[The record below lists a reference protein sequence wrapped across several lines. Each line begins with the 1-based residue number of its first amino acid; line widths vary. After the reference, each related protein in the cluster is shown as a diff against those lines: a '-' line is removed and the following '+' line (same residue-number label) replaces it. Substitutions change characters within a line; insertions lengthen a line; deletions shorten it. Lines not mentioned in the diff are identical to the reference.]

1 MKSDDMDK
9 ENLDELVEGVW
20 RLKSKKEVVDFLKGI
35 LTPKEL
41 EQIKKRLQIVKM
53 LKKGVPQREIA
64 EELDVGIATVTRGSR
79 EIRKGR
85 FKYIKE

>member
-1 MKSDDMDK
+1 MNNEEK
-9 ENLDELVEGVW
+9 ELFLEEFVKELVRINNKVW
-20 RLKSKKEVVDFLKGI
+20 AVDFLTGI

-41 EQIKKRLQIVKM
+41 EQVIKRLQIIKKI
-53 LKKGVPQREIA
+53 KKGMSQRKIA

-85 FKYIKE
+85 FKYVK